1 MSFRI
6 SVEDARV
13 LAAVCKRQASWD
25 SRARARVLTT
35 AKAMGVYTAPPM
47 DVLAFVAI
55 PIEPD
60 IDDVPLDVAV
70 SLHSV
75 MKELERIAADGL
87 PFDSENLLQVTVP
100 VTSTMNVAQLPPTEG
115 WQVPITAL
123 AGDLLTMVTEATD
136 EFTRRAEGKGEG
148 ERQLIADEIWAR
160 TAWAG
165 LPMRALHAAQRLGMI
180 GNNSARIAAA
190 TNGPWKRL
198 STPRGQIFARTS
210 GSSARLALH
219 LVN

>member
-1 MSFRI
+1 
-6 SVEDARV
+6 V
-13 LAAVCKRQASWD
+13 
-25 SRARARVLTT
+25 
-35 AKAMGVYTAPPM
+35 
-47 DVLAFVAI
+47 
-55 PIEPD
+55 
-60 IDDVPLDVAV
+60 
-70 SLHSV
+70 
-75 MKELERIAADGL
+75 KELERIAADGL
-87 PFDSENLLQVTVP
+87 PFDSENLLPVTVP

-115 WQVPITAL
+115 WQVPITAV

-136 EFTRRAEGKGEG
+136 EFTRRAEGKSEG

-180 GNNSARIAAA
+180 GNDSARIAAA

>member
-1 MSFRI
+1 MSFRV

-13 LAAVCKRQASWD
+13 LAAVCKRQVGWD
-25 SRARARVLTT
+25 SRARARLLTT

-47 DVLAFVAI
+47 DVLAFFAI
-55 PIEPD
+55 PID
-60 IDDVPLDVAV
+60 ADVDDVPLDRAV
-70 SLHSV
+70 SLHSL

-87 PFDSENLLQVTVP
+87 PFDADALLEVTVP
-100 VTSTMNVAQLPPTEG
+100 VTSSMNVAQLPPAEG
-115 WQVPITAL
+115 WQIPITAV
-123 AGDLLTMVTEATD
+123 AGDLLSMVTEATD

-148 ERQLIADEIWAR
+148 ERQLIADEIWER

-180 GNNSARIAAA
+180 GNDSARISAA

-198 STPRGQIFARTS
+198 STPRGQIFTRTS